1 MKEKIITFCLM
12 FTCVIPTYSEEV
24 SLSVHNEGEGHD
36 NNYEIPIHVDHD
48 SASKLLR
55 IDFKKSIDCFVVVS
69 GPEGVVYQKS
79 INARNYQT
87 IAVDLKPYEEGDYE
101 IVFYDKEGNVIDG
114 SFYLKNSFKNLT
126 NY

>member
-1 MKEKIITFCLM
+1 MLLG
-12 FTCVIPTYSEEV
+12 V
-24 SLSVHNEGEGHD
+24 SHAHAEIVKLESQNQS
-36 NNYEIPIHVDHD
+36 NSSAIEIPIHVDHD

-114 SFYLKNSFKNLT
+114 SFYLKNNFKNLT

>member
-1 MKEKIITFCLM
+1 ML
-12 FTCVIPTYSEEV
+12 TCVIPAYSEEV
-24 SLSVHNEGEGHD
+24 SLSVHGEGEGHD

-48 SASKLLR
+48 SVSKLLR
-55 IDFKKSIDCFVVVS
+55 IDFRKSIDCFVVVS

-87 IAVDLKPYEEGDYE
+87 IAIDLKPYEEGDYE

-114 SFYLKNSFKNLT
+114 SFYVQRK
-126 NY
+126 

>member
-1 MKEKIITFCLM
+1 MKEKIITLCILLLG
-12 FTCVIPTYSEEV
+12 V
-24 SLSVHNEGEGHD
+24 SHAHAEIVKLESQNQS
-36 NNYEIPIHVDHD
+36 NSSAIEIPIHVDHD

-69 GPEGVVYQKS
+69 GPEGVVYQRS

-114 SFYLKNSFKNLT
+114 SFYLKNNFKNLT
-126 NY
+126 KY